1 MFSETLR
8 DHRPFKG
15 VRIETPFSAVVST
28 ARPRCLSRSEAHVV
42 EALLF
47 AANSRAIYSH
57 VQAPRHLDKQCPKRD
72 PATKFSK

>member
-42 EALLF
+42 EARETRE
-47 AANSRAIYSH
+47 SW
-57 VQAPRHLDKQCPKRD
+57 
-72 PATKFSK
+72 